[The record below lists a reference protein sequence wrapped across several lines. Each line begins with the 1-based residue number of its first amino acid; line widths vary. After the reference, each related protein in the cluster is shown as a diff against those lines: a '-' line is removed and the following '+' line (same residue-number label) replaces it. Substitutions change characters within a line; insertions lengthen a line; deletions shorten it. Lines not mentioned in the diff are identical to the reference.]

1 MSKNK
6 NAKKTTKSKTTTA
19 KVRTPK
25 TSKTTKTSSKPTK
38 SRKRAKADDVQIAE
52 ATILE
57 QATEETTAADTMPI
71 EVEVAAPTKPNKAK
85 KNAGEPKVKKPSGL
99 DAAYE
104 VLKARDEPMSCK
116 AIVDEMLAK
125 GMWTTGGKTPAAT
138 IYSAMLR
145 EIDAKPGA
153 SRFTK
158 TGRGL
163 FAAAV

>member
-19 KVRTPK
+19 KARTPK
-25 TSKTTKTSSKPTK
+25 TGKTSTK
-38 SRKRAKADDVQIAE
+38 SAKTRKRAKASEVQIAE

-57 QATEETTAADTMPI
+57 QAPDTAAAPPNTDTIPT
-71 EVEVAAPTKPNKAK
+71 EVEVAAPTKPGKAK
-85 KNAGEPKVKKPSGL
+85 KNVGEPKAKKPSGL
-99 DAAYE
+99 DAAYK
-104 VLKARDEPMSCK
+104 VLKASGEPMTCK

-145 EIDAKPGA
+145 EIDAKPGE

-163 FAAAV
+163 FAAA

>member
-1 MSKNK
+1 MSKSK
-6 NAKKTTKSKTTTA
+6 KTTNAKATKSKTTTA
-19 KVRTPK
+19 KA
-25 TSKTTKTSSKPTK
+25 SSKSAK
-38 SRKRAKADDVQIAE
+38 SRKRAKVDDVQIAE

-57 QATEETTAADTMPI
+57 QAPDTAAAPPNTDAMPA
-71 EVEVAAPTKPNKAK
+71 EVEAAAPTKSGKAK
-85 KNAGEPKVKKPSGL
+85 KNAGEPKAKKPSGL

-104 VLKARDEPMSCK
+104 VLKANGGPMTCK

-125 GMWTTGGKTPAAT
+125 GMWTTNGRTPAAT

-145 EIDAKPGA
+145 EIDNKPGE

-163 FAAAV
+163 FAAAA